1 VPRLSRSYS
10 RECCVDFA
18 RKRHPIS
25 GAIEVQGEGATSV
38 IDPIALHA
46 SGSVSRAVLDLFNSL
61 GY

>member
-1 VPRLSRSYS
+1 MPRLFRGYS

-25 GAIEVQGEGATSV
+25 GVIEVQGEGATT
-38 IDPIALHA
+38 IIASYRAARL
-46 SGSVSRAVLDLFNSL
+46 GSVSRAVLDLFNSL